1 LSRRAHRLLP
11 GIGFPIR
18 YAVSALD
25 ETVGASASQATPP
38 AAPGARRR
46 GRNSRRSL
54 PARLRP
60 QHAAL
65 GCILAGSAL
74 LNTHRLA
81 QNDYGNTF
89 YSAAVKSMLGSL
101 HNFLYV
107 SFDPGGLVTIDKPP
121 LAVWVQVASAKIFGF
136 SALSLL
142 LPEAII
148 ATIAVAAIYFVVAR
162 RLGIAA
168 GLLSALTLAVFPS
181 FVAVSRDNGVDPLL
195 ILLMILACG
204 AALSAIESGSWRALL
219 CSAALVGLA
228 FNTKTLAA
236 YLVLPGI
243 ACAYLVCAPGRLLQ
257 RSMKLLGAGV
267 VMVVVSFSWIALVE
281 LTPASQRPFV
291 GSSTNNTEIGLTFDY
306 NGLGRVE
313 GEVGGPG
320 NVPVAQGAGLHITPR
335 PAPLRPP
342 PPRPFSPVHQ
352 PFAIRDVSSRRIV
365 SPPHAVVHA
374 TPVAH
379 RASPYL
385 PNGRLASPLF
395 FAEEPGP
402 LRLFQSG
409 LADQGAW
416 LLPFALI
423 GLLALAVLT
432 FAGERARR
440 NPRLATLIVFGGW
453 LLAEAVVLSY
463 SKGIVHPYYVSA
475 MGPGLAGM
483 LGAGATAFVWLARRR
498 HWGLA
503 LLPCAVAATVTAQAV
518 ILHEQRYMGWLV
530 PVLIGGTVLGVCAM
544 GTRRLA
550 GAGMALTLA
559 VLLVAPTVYAAS
571 TWLGPVEGTFPAA
584 GPHEAI
590 AQGEL
595 DSNHAEL
602 YVDRQLIRYVTT
614 HRPATRWTVLAD
626 AAPTAAPLILLG
638 VRAGAMGGYSGTDPA
653 LSGPQLARLVAH
665 GEARYVLLGGAYAS
679 RGGNLATKAVLHAC
693 KLVAP
698 RVWHGPPLATVYTP
712 VLFDCAGRERAL
724 AGAARSPLVRSA

>member
-1 LSRRAHRLLP
+1 MS
-11 GIGFPIR
+11 
-18 YAVSALD
+18 AVD
-25 ETVGASASQATPP
+25 ETVAGPASQATSPTTP
-38 AAPGARRR
+38 TTTKERRYT
-46 GRNSRRSL
+46 RRSL
-54 PARLRP
+54 LARLRP

-65 GCILAGSAL
+65 ACILAGSAV

-89 YSAAVKSMLGSL
+89 YSAAVRSMLSSL

-121 LAVWVQVASAKIFGF
+121 LAVWVQVASVKLFGF
-136 SALSLL
+136 SPLSLL

-148 ATIAVAAIYFVVAR
+148 ATIAVAALYFVVAR
-162 RLGIAA
+162 RLGTAA
-168 GLLSALTLAVFPS
+168 GLISALVLAVFPA

-204 AALSAIESGSWRALL
+204 AALSATESGSWRALL
-219 CSAALVGLA
+219 CCAALVGLA

-236 YLVLPGI
+236 YLILPGI
-243 ACAYLVCAPGRLLQ
+243 ACAYLTCAPGTLLQ
-257 RSMKLLGAGV
+257 RSIKLLGAGV
-267 VMVVVSFSWIALVE
+267 VIVVVSFSWIALVE
-281 LTPASQRPFV
+281 LTPAAQRPFV

-313 GEVGGPG
+313 GEIGGPG
-320 NVPVAQGAGLHITPR
+320 NVPVAEGAGPHRTVPITSAPR
-335 PAPLRPP
+335 
-342 PPRPFSPVHQ
+342 Q
-352 PFAIRDVSSRRIV
+352 TSR
-365 SPPHAVVHA
+365 
-374 TPVAH
+374 
-379 RASPYL
+379 YL

-395 FAEEPGP
+395 FAEAPGP

-423 GLLALAVLT
+423 GLLALAVMT
-432 FAGERARR
+432 FAGEQARR
-440 NPRLATLIVFGGW
+440 NPRLATLFVFGGW
-453 LLAEAVVLSY
+453 LLVEAAVLSY

-475 MGPGLAGM
+475 MGPGVAVM

-498 HWGLA
+498 HWGLV
-503 LLPCAVAATVTAQAV
+503 LLPCAVAATVVAQAV

-530 PVLIGGTVLGVCAM
+530 PVLIGGTVLGVGVVTA
-544 GTRRLA
+544 RRLA
-550 GAGMALTLA
+550 GTGMALTLG
-559 VLLVAPTVYAAS
+559 VLLIAPSVYAAS

-614 HRPATRWTVLAD
+614 HHPASRWTVLAD

-653 LSGPQLARLVAH
+653 LDGPQLAHLVAR

-679 RGGNLATKAVLHAC
+679 RGGNL
-693 KLVAP
+693 
-698 RVWHGPPLATVYTP
+698 
-712 VLFDCAGRERAL
+712 
-724 AGAARSPLVRSA
+724 